1 MVLHD
6 VHRCIWLLR
15 HYQSGAA
22 EGGKMLSSQQSYN
35 YYVRNGGPWHRA
47 GDWTGLILIPGGCSL
62 GHRHYRLEHKVLVTH
77 GLLALHR
84 HGETLPNRGVHKK
97 ISGH

>member
-1 MVLHD
+1 
-6 VHRCIWLLR
+6 
-15 HYQSGAA
+15 
-22 EGGKMLSSQQSYN
+22 MLSSQQSYN

-77 GLLALHR
+77 GLLA
-84 HGETLPNRGVHKK
+84 
-97 ISGH
+97 GHSTITAMVAEKLCLTKVSTKT